1 MPLAHLADLQCATS
15 WSRVGLL
22 PWVHAGLAYIRASMG
37 FAAEAQE
44 THLTRKLMLHAAP
57 HSGHWQSSSRTG
69 YPASPAPPGPS
80 RPSPRIQDLELPRA
94 SAALLAPAAAAPA
107 QLCCSGCSW
116 SRSTVAHV
124 SAPRHS
130 ALCTSHSGDVGVA
143 AVVLHGQH

>member
-44 THLTRKLMLHAAP
+44 NHLTRKLMLHAAP
-57 HSGHWQSSSRTG
+57 HSGHWQSSTRTG

-94 SAALLAPAAAAPA
+94 SAALLALHPRP
-107 QLCCSGCSW
+107 LCFLDVRSRKEVASGRGS
-116 SRSTVAHV
+116 
-124 SAPRHS
+124 
-130 ALCTSHSGDVGVA
+130 
-143 AVVLHGQH
+143 LHFPQR